1 MQFFH
6 GSSAEP
12 FERFDLSHA
21 LEGDGKVK
29 FGWGV
34 YVTQKYSTA
43 AHYAFNKHRPENR
56 DFYVYTVEIPD
67 RTKDNCLSLLKGV
80 PVTPSIVE
88 RVERKLGEPVPAEA
102 REEGIPF
109 RKWLANRLSGNVGP
123 VKKMTDKATVAGE
136 KAASEFLS
144 TIGVELIEWPYNWQ
158 KPEAEKVAAFCK
170 VVDEWGVFGNFA
182 PTPVVVDGVTF
193 DCTEKLFQVMK
204 FADTDSRRTIYS
216 QKGQPIKMKAKHQ
229 EKVGTVRQDWGYIFI
244 DAMRFC
250 LVQKY
255 AQSEA
260 FRKELERSKGL
271 FIVEQEANPRRPA
284 GAWSAKL
291 SEDGT
296 VWRGPNIMGRL
307 LMELR
312 DKGTLP
318 YSLPEEVMRFKDLC

>member
-1 MQFFH
+1 M
-6 GSSAEP
+6 
-12 FERFDLSHA
+12 R
-21 LEGDGKVK
+21 LEG
-29 FGWGV
+29 FIRE
-34 YVTQKYSTA
+34 
-43 AHYAFNKHRPENR
+43 HYPEW
-56 DFYVYTVEIPD
+56 Y
-67 RTKDNCLSLLKGV
+67 
-80 PVTPSIVE
+80 
-88 RVERKLGEPVPAEA
+88 
-102 REEGIPF
+102 GIQEYP
-109 RKWLANRLSGNVGP
+109 
-123 VKKMTDKATVAGE
+123 
-136 KAASEFLS
+136 
-144 TIGVELIEWPYNWQ
+144 
-158 KPEAEKVAAFCK
+158 AEKVAAFCK
-170 VVDEWGVFGNFA
+170 VADEWGVFGNFA

-204 FADTDSRRTIYS
+204 FADTDSRRIIYS

-229 EKVGTVRQDWGYIFI
+229 EKVGTVRQDWGRIFI
-244 DAMRFC
+244 DAMKFC

-255 AQSEA
+255 AQSEV

-318 YSLPEEVMRFKDLC
+318 YSLPEDVMIFKDLK